1 MPSVVPSLNMGPVE
15 GEVVK
20 VSGVGVILAFI
31 GYTVLYYGVNA
42 IQGNSQGT
50 FMSYVFPFGS

>member
-1 MPSVVPSLNMGPVE
+1 MGPVE